1 MRRDRYG
8 GSEPGRTRLRHSMST
23 PHLPEVE
30 VGALWAALEQAAD
43 LAGLGV
49 FVAQLDSTP
58 PQVLYCSRLA
68 AKIIGR
74 GAPQDLIGMVPWQI
88 LRPEDQNEIIAMASR
103 PLGAPPAYAEV
114 QVLRPD
120 GTLIPIALTT
130 TRMITASAHLS
141 FGYFRDLSGEHAAR
155 DALERSEARFRFL
168 LEHAPDGVAVI
179 QRGTI
184 VFINPKAA
192 ELLAGKPVDQ
202 IQGRSILEFLSPE
215 DGRLA
220 LARADEII
228 RTGEDRMPN
237 EYRVLVDPGRT
248 VEIKSVPLE
257 WEGETAVFVVARDV
271 TERKAIE
278 ARLVEADRLAALGTL
293 AAAVA
298 HEINNP
304 LTYAQLTVQ
313 RISRALAHGITP
325 ERIAQMREQ
334 LRDIEHGV
342 SRIASITAGL
352 RSFARTDDAV
362 PGAVELVPVV
372 ERALKMVDSDLRHR
386 AQLVKWLGPVPPVTG
401 TVGKLE
407 QVIVNVLLNAIQ
419 SLPASPSVPGT
430 IEVTIAPR
438 DGKFI
443 ALRIRDSGRGI
454 SPDIRARIFEPFFTT
469 RPVGESMGLGLA
481 VAKTI
486 IDSFGGEIS
495 IDSIEGAGTTVT
507 IALPIHNATPAAPPE
522 EPAHAASESRQRVLV
537 IDDEPM
543 VRNVLAK
550 LLADTHAVT
559 VAASGA
565 DGLALLETML
575 FDVIICDVMMPGM
588 NGREVH
594 RRVAQAHPGMER
606 RMVFISG
613 GAFAPELEQFLDST
627 PNPKLAK
634 PFRLDDVLK
643 VVEQVGK
650 SS

>member
-1 MRRDRYG
+1 
-8 GSEPGRTRLRHSMST
+8 MST

-58 PQVLYCSRLA
+58 PQVLYASRLA

-74 GAPQDLIGMVPWQI
+74 GEPKDLVGMVPWEI
-88 LRPEDQNEIIAMASR
+88 LRPEDQKEIIAMASR

-114 QVLRPD
+114 NVLRPD

-130 TRMITASAHLS
+130 TRMITSRAHLS
-141 FGYFRDLSGEHAAR
+141 FGYFRDLTGEHATQA
-155 DALERSEARFRFL
+155 ALERSEARFKFL

-179 QRGTI
+179 RRGTI
-184 VFINPKAA
+184 VFINLKAA
-192 ELLAGKPVDQ
+192 ELLAGRPPDELL
-202 IQGRSILEFLSPE
+202 GRSILDFLPPG
-215 DGRLA
+215 DGQLA
-220 LARADEII
+220 LERLDEIV

-237 EYRVLVDPGRT
+237 EYQVLVAPGRT

-257 WEGETAVFVVARDV
+257 WEGETAVMAFARDV

-313 RISRALAHGITP
+313 RISRALASGVTAD
-325 ERIAQMREQ
+325 RIAQMREQ
-334 LRDIEHGV
+334 LRDVEHGI

-362 PGAVELVPVV
+362 PGPVDLVPVI
-372 ERALKMVDSDLRHR
+372 ERALRMVDNDLRHR

-419 SLPASPSVPGT
+419 SLPATPSTPGT
-430 IEVTIAPR
+430 IEVTVAPR
-438 DGKFI
+438 DAKFV

-454 SPDIRARIFEPFFTT
+454 PADVRTRIFEPFFTT
-469 RPVGESMGLGLA
+469 RPAGESMGLGLA
-481 VAKTI
+481 VSKTI
-486 IDSFGGEIS
+486 IDSLGGEIS

-507 IALPIHNATPAAPPE
+507 IALPIHDAAPAPAPE
-522 EPAHAASESRQRVLV
+522 APAPPVAEARQRVLV

-550 LLADTHAVT
+550 LLADTHNVT

-565 DGLALLETML
+565 DGLALLATMR

-588 NGREVH
+588 NGREVY
-594 RRVAQAHPGMER
+594 RRIAEAHPGMEK

-613 GAFAPELEQFLDST
+613 GAFAPELERFLEAT

>member
-1 MRRDRYG
+1 
-8 GSEPGRTRLRHSMST
+8 MST

-49 FVAQLDSTP
+49 FVARLDSTP
-58 PQVLYCSRLA
+58 PQVVYASRLA
-68 AKIIGR
+68 AQIVGR
-74 GAPQDLIGMVPWQI
+74 GTSQDLVGIAPWEI
-88 LRPEDQNEIIAMASR
+88 LRPEDQAAIIAMASR
-103 PLGAPPAYAEV
+103 PVGAPPAAAEV
-114 QVLRPD
+114 HVLRPD
-120 GTLIPIALTT
+120 GTLIPVALTT
-130 TRMITASAHLS
+130 TRMITASALLT
-141 FGYFRDLSGEHAAR
+141 FGYFRDLTEEHAAR
-155 DALERSEARFRFL
+155 AALARSEARFQFL

-179 QRGTI
+179 RRGTI

-192 ELLAGKPVDQ
+192 ELLASARPDQ
-202 IQGRSILEFLSPE
+202 LLGRSIVEFLPPE

-220 LARADEII
+220 LARLEEII
-228 RTGEDRMPN
+228 RTGEDVLPN
-237 EYRVLVDPGRT
+237 EYQVLVPGRT

-257 WEGETAVFVVARDV
+257 WEGEPAVMAFARDV

-313 RISRALAHGITP
+313 GISRALAAGVPVENVGQI
-325 ERIAQMREQ
+325 REQ
-334 LRDIEHGV
+334 LRDIEHGI

-352 RSFARTDDAV
+352 RSFARTDDTV
-362 PGAVELVPVV
+362 PGPVDLVPVI
-372 ERALKMVDSDLRHR
+372 ERALKMVDNDLRHR

-401 TVGKLE
+401 TMGKLE

-419 SLPASPSVPGT
+419 SLPATATTPGT
-430 IEVTIAPR
+430 IEVTVAPR
-438 DGKFI
+438 DAKFV
-443 ALRIRDSGRGI
+443 ALRIRDSGPGI
-454 SPDIRARIFEPFFTT
+454 SAEVRARIFEPFFTT

-481 VAKTI
+481 VSKTI

-495 IDSIEGAGTTVT
+495 IDSVAGAGTTVT
-507 IALPIHNATPAAPPE
+507 IALPIHESVPVPAPE
-522 EPAHAASESRQRVLV
+522 EPADPIDEGRHRVLV

-543 VRNVLAK
+543 VRNILAK

-559 VAASGA
+559 VAGSGA
-565 DGLALLETML
+565 DGIALLATMV

-594 RRVAQAHPGMER
+594 RRVAEAHPGMER

-613 GAFAPELEQFLDST
+613 GAFAPELEKFLESI

-643 VVEQVGK
+643 VVEQVAK
-650 SS
+650 ST